1 MPAPRRP
8 ATKQEIVDSFEILS
22 LDDQSDI
29 LAELSQIHR
38 ILKRERERQPTQPIA
53 QGALPTEW
61 LTPPNAAL
69 EKRLATIHYGPH
81 EQ

>member
-22 LDDQSDI
+22 LGDQSDI

-38 ILKRERERQPTQPIA
+38 ILTRAHSRK
-53 QGALPTEW
+53 ALPTEW
-61 LTPPNAAL
+61 LTNPDPEL
-69 EKRLATIHYGPH
+69 EKRVATAPYEEH
-81 EQ
+81 EN